1 MQIYGDP
8 FKFGQFITDR
18 QRISPILYDVM
29 CMFSGKIKEVSNTRI
44 FARMVAPARQGL
56 VYAMNVDTPT
66 EVAMVLPLPVV
77 VGSAEDAVK
86 FIDLSKF
93 PHFFTSLDKGF
104 PASAGGDPFANSPTR
119 SAPKS
124 VPLKVHQ
131 VGSFEASFV
140 PKMADFSRL
149 DERFRLPE
157 GALEKIG
164 IYKDYG
170 FAVFKFK
177 AGNQK
182 VHPMA
187 MTFPSR
193 FADRLYFPTVHIHD
207 GEVHEKEE
215 FDHNLYAQCATSGG
229 RALLSWEESSGN
241 AVVFSQAGLSEGLID
256 PAKHVYRLS
265 LKGELK
271 NEDQFLMSV

>member
-1 MQIYGDP
+1 
-8 FKFGQFITDR
+8 
-18 QRISPILYDVM
+18 
-29 CMFSGKIKEVSNTRI
+29 MFSGKIKEVSNTRI
-44 FARMVAPARQGL
+44 FARMVAPALQGL

-66 EVAMVLPLPVV
+66 EVAMVLPLPVL

-93 PHFFTSLDKGF
+93 PHFFASLDRGF
-104 PASAGGDPFANSPTR
+104 DRELTR
-119 SAPKS
+119 SASFGPPPQS
-124 VPLKVHQ
+124 APLKVHQ

-149 DERFRLPE
+149 DERFRLPD
-157 GALEKIG
+157 GALEKVG

-182 VHPMA
+182 IHPMA

-193 FADRLYFPTVHIHD
+193 FADRLFFPTVHIHD
-207 GEVHEKEE
+207 GEVHEKES
-215 FDHNLYAQCATSGG
+215 FDHNLYAQCTQRGG
-229 RALLSWEESSGN
+229 RALLTWEESQGN

-256 PAKHVYRLS
+256 ATKHVYRLR